1 MRCYSYLLFFSLLL
15 IACNFSPK
23 VPKGVLPPEKMETVL
38 WDLLR
43 SGTMVNN
50 FILSKDSTLDKNQE
64 HIKWVNQVLTFH
76 QVSEGEFKKSFAYY
90 QEHPELMSV
99 IMDSISKR
107 EDDPVIRLKP
117 KQNLRAE

>member
-1 MRCYSYLLFFSLLL
+1 MRGYSYLLFFVLLFSC
-15 IACNFSPK
+15 CNSSQK
-23 VPKGVLPPEKMETVL
+23 VPKEILPPEKMEIVL
-38 WDLLR
+38 WDLMR
-43 SGTMVNN
+43 SGALVNN

-64 HIKWVNQVLTFH
+64 HIKWVNRVLTFH
-76 QVSEGEFKKSFAYY
+76 QISEKQFKKSFAYY

-107 EDDPVIRLKP
+107 EEDPVIRLKS

>member
-1 MRCYSYLLFFSLLL
+1 MRLLLLCVVVLLFTG
-15 IACNFSPK
+15 ACNPSNK

-43 SGTMVNN
+43 SGNLVNN
-50 FILSKDSTLDKNQE
+50 FILSKDSSLDKNQE
-64 HIKWVNQVLTFH
+64 HIKWINRVLTFH
-76 QVSEGEFKKSFAYY
+76 QVSEAEFKKSFSYY
-90 QEHPELMSV
+90 QQHPELMSV

-117 KQNLRAE
+117 RQNYRAE

>member
-1 MRCYSYLLFFSLLL
+1 
-15 IACNFSPK
+15 
-23 VPKGVLPPEKMETVL
+23 MENVL

-43 SGTMVNN
+43 SGTLVNN
-50 FILSKDSTLDKNQE
+50 FILSKDSTLDKDQE
-64 HIKWVNQVLTFH
+64 HIKWANRVLTFH
-76 QVSEGEFKKSFAYY
+76 EVSEQQFKKSFSYY

-99 IMDSISKR
+99 IMDSISRR

>member
-1 MRCYSYLLFFSLLL
+1 
-15 IACNFSPK
+15 
-23 VPKGVLPPEKMETVL
+23 METVL
-38 WDLLR
+38 WDLMR
-43 SGTMVNN
+43 SGTLVNN

-64 HIKWVNQVLTFH
+64 HIKWVNRVLTFH
-76 QVSEGEFKKSFAYY
+76 QISEKQFKKSFSYY

-107 EDDPVIRLKP
+107 EEDPVIRLNP

>member
-1 MRCYSYLLFFSLLL
+1 MRGYSYLLFFVLLFSC
-15 IACNFSPK
+15 CNSSQK
-23 VPKGVLPPEKMETVL
+23 VPKEILPPEKMEIVL
-38 WDLLR
+38 WDLMR
-43 SGTMVNN
+43 SGALVNN

-64 HIKWVNQVLTFH
+64 HIKWVNRVLTFH
-76 QVSEGEFKKSFAYY
+76 QITEKQFKKSFSYY

-107 EDDPVIRLKP
+107 EEDPVIRLKP

>member
-1 MRCYSYLLFFSLLL
+1 MRGYSYLLVFLLL
-15 IACNFSPK
+15 VCSCNSSQK
-23 VPKGVLPPEKMETVL
+23 VPKEILPPEKMETVL
-38 WDLLR
+38 WDLMR
-43 SGTMVNN
+43 SGALVNN

-64 HIKWVNQVLTFH
+64 HIKWVNRVLTFH
-76 QVSEGEFKKSFAYY
+76 QISEKQFKKSFSYY

-107 EDDPVIRLKP
+107 EEDPVIRLKS

>member
-1 MRCYSYLLFFSLLL
+1 MRGYSYLLGFLLL
-15 IACNFSPK
+15 VCSCNSSQK
-23 VPKGVLPPEKMETVL
+23 VPKEILPPEKMETVL
-38 WDLLR
+38 WDLMR
-43 SGTMVNN
+43 SGALVNN

-64 HIKWVNQVLTFH
+64 HIKWVNRVLTFH
-76 QVSEGEFKKSFAYY
+76 QITEKQFKKSFSYY

-107 EDDPVIRLKP
+107 EEDPVIRLNP